1 MHLILHAGQHPR
13 RNAVCAVKCP
23 NLPVFPE
30 GRAKLVPPSGPAM
43 PAVIRGEG
51 ESTELIFILDWLGA
65 GESIVCSLEPA
76 DPSEAP
82 VLCAELTERG
92 VCITK
97 NSDFLTEYY
106 TGTDLAKPYLGP
118 LCDRYGAQVTRLDFA
133 AKEHPHHR
141 SLWISHGSVNGVDT
155 WNEPAGT
162 HGFIRNRGLH
172 GCVSSR
178 LMAAFT
184 ADNVWTDH
192 GGKPLLDESTAYRIY
207 APEPAKTVIDLEIRL
222 TAAYGPVTLGA
233 TKEAGPLAVRM
244 ADSLRVSET
253 GTMKNGVGGINE
265 DEIWMHRAPWVDYA
279 GLSDGRACG
288 VAVLDNPANEGF
300 PSYWHARNY
309 GLLAVNNFY
318 RGGEKQLAPGETASF
333 AYRVVIHSGDTEAAD
348 IQAAYNDYAH
358 GVTVEPA
365 PAE

>member
-1 MHLILHAGQHPR
+1 
-13 RNAVCAVKCP
+13 
-23 NLPVFPE
+23 
-30 GRAKLVPPSGPAM
+30 
-43 PAVIRGEG
+43 
-51 ESTELIFILDWLGA
+51 
-65 GESIVCSLEPA
+65 
-76 DPSEAP
+76 
-82 VLCAELTERG
+82 
-92 VCITK
+92 
-97 NSDFLTEYY
+97 
-106 TGTDLAKPYLGP
+106 
-118 LCDRYGAQVTRLDFA
+118 
-133 AKEHPHHR
+133 
-141 SLWISHGSVNGVDT
+141 
-155 WNEPAGT
+155 
-162 HGFIRNRGLH
+162 
-172 GCVSSR
+172 
-178 LMAAFT
+178 
-184 ADNVWTDH
+184 
-192 GGKPLLDESTAYRIY
+192 
-207 APEPAKTVIDLEIRL
+207 
-222 TAAYGPVTLGA
+222 
-233 TKEAGPLAVRM
+233 M

-333 AYRVVIHSGDTEAAD
+333 AYRVVIHSGNTEAAD